1 MNRKVMERDYEN
13 NTLVLSCCSLS
24 DDLRLREPRTTK
36 EIRSSTIFIKCSRS
50 LTAAELSTSRALE
63 KDSVVTYFA
72 TFTVLKEVRNS
83 SEANNNRNGIRS
95 SRTQWH
101 FLKAV

>member
-13 NTLVLSCCSLS
+13 DTLVLLCRSLS

-36 EIRSSTIFIKCSRS
+36 EIRSSTVFIKCSRS
-50 LTAAELSTSRALE
+50 LATALE
-63 KDSVVTYFA
+63 KDSVVTYFT
-72 TFTVLKEVRNS
+72 TFIMLKEIRSS

-95 SRTQWH
+95 SRAQCH

>member
-13 NTLVLSCCSLS
+13 DTLVLLCCSLS

-50 LTAAELSTSRALE
+50 LATAELSISRALE
-63 KDSVVTYFA
+63 KDSVVTYCT
-72 TFTVLKEVRNS
+72 TFILLKEIRSS
-83 SEANNNRNGIRS
+83 SEANNNRNGI
-95 SRTQWH
+95 
-101 FLKAV
+101 